1 MKAPARS
8 VWHAL
13 PKPVIF
19 GICGALGGLIGATAF
34 GEAVW
39 WLLRPPAPVAVA
51 TPPLRLAASRAIEV
65 YQGGTNRLSIKI
77 APRDLPSP

>member
-39 WLLRPPAPVAVA
+39 WLLRPP
-51 TPPLRLAASRAIEV
+51 RR
-65 YQGGTNRLSIKI
+65 
-77 APRDLPSP
+77 